1 MYFRLL
7 FLVLFL
13 ATSLH
18 QNLSGAEKPF
28 TVVIDPG
35 HGGRDPGA
43 VGATTFE
50 KNIVLSVALKLGK
63 LIETNN
69 KDINLIYTRNTDVFV
84 KLEERSRIAN
94 KAKAN
99 LFISIHTDGVPNKKV
114 SGASVFTLGQD
125 KLSENIEVAKRENS
139 VILLEENYEQR
150 YEGFNPTSA
159 ESYIMFEFLQDAH
172 MDQSIAF
179 ASLVQNGFV
188 RKKRTDRGV
197 RQAPY
202 WVLWDTGMPSVLIEL
217 GFITNPDEER
227 YLKSEKGQDE
237 LVRCIYDAVVE
248 FKNDYQRKSMAK
260 TSEEN
265 SDTAGAIAQNTQEA
279 REVQDVQAVQDVPVY
294 KIQLFATSTLLDEN
308 NSEFLGLKNI
318 DYYREKDLYKYTYGA
333 FSTEKEAAA
342 ERKKIASLF
351 PDAFIVVFKDNIR
364 ISLEEARSKP

>member
-7 FLVLFL
+7 FLALFL

-43 VGATTFE
+43 VGATAFE

-342 ERKKIASLF
+342 ERKK
-351 PDAFIVVFKDNIR
+351 
-364 ISLEEARSKP
+364 

>member
-43 VGATTFE
+43 VGATAFE

-188 RKKRTDRGV
+188 RKKR
-197 RQAPY
+197 
-202 WVLWDTGMPSVLIEL
+202 
-217 GFITNPDEER
+217 
-227 YLKSEKGQDE
+227 K
-237 LVRCIYDAVVE
+237 
-248 FKNDYQRKSMAK
+248 
-260 TSEEN
+260 
-265 SDTAGAIAQNTQEA
+265 
-279 REVQDVQAVQDVPVY
+279 
-294 KIQLFATSTLLDEN
+294 
-308 NSEFLGLKNI
+308 
-318 DYYREKDLYKYTYGA
+318 
-333 FSTEKEAAA
+333 
-342 ERKKIASLF
+342 KKILT
-351 PDAFIVVFKDNIR
+351 
-364 ISLEEARSKP
+364 

>member
-18 QNLSGAEKPF
+18 QSLSGAEKPF
-28 TVVIDPG
+28 TIVIDPG
-35 HGGRDPGA
+35 HGGRDPGS
-43 VGATTFE
+43 VGATAFE
-50 KNIVLSVALKLGK
+50 KNIVLSVSMKLGK

-69 KDINLIYTRNTDVFV
+69 KDIKLIYTRNTDVFV

-94 KAKAN
+94 KAKAD
-99 LFISIHTDGVPNKKV
+99 LFISIHTDGVTNKKV

-159 ESYIMFEFLQDAH
+159 ESYIMFELMQDAH

-188 RKKRTDRGV
+188 HKKRTDRGV

-202 WVLWDTGMPSVLIEL
+202 WVLWDTGMPSVLVEL
-217 GFITNPDEER
+217 GFITNHDEER
-227 YLKSEKGQDE
+227 YLKSDKGQNE
-237 LVRCIYDAVVE
+237 LAHCIYDAVVK
-248 FKNDYQRKSMAK
+248 FKNDYQRKSMAR
-260 TSEEN
+260 TSEEH
-265 SDTAGAIAQNTQEA
+265 SGTATAIARSKQGEQG
-279 REVQDVQAVQDVPVY
+279 VQGVPVY
-294 KIQLFATSTLLDEN
+294 KIQLFATSTLLDKN
-308 NSEFLGLKNI
+308 NKEFRGLKNI
-318 DYYREKDLYKYTYGA
+318 DYYQEKNLYKYTYGV

-351 PDAFIVVFKDNIR
+351 PDSFVVVFKDNNR